1 MLIFVM
7 IACMQKELSPK
18 LTKRIG
24 TDFSKTIVQSSD
36 YTLFRWND
44 ELQEPKKLGPG
55 KQLRI
60 QKFLRNSNNYVFGAN
75 VRCRLRPNHA
85 LVMKNKGNSY
95 RILLE
100 NNNNCPK
107 LKFVSPTEKT
117 VVSLRPKAWK
127 NLQKLLP

>member
-1 MLIFVM
+1 
-7 IACMQKELSPK
+7 MQKQLSPK

-36 YTLFRWND
+36 YALYLWSG
-44 ELQEPKKLGPG
+44 ELLEPKKLIPD

-60 QKFLRNSNNYVFGAN
+60 QKFLRNSNNYIFGAN

-100 NNNNCPK
+100 KNNRCPK
-107 LKFVSPTEKT
+107 LKFVSPTKKT

-127 NLQKLLP
+127 HLQTLLP